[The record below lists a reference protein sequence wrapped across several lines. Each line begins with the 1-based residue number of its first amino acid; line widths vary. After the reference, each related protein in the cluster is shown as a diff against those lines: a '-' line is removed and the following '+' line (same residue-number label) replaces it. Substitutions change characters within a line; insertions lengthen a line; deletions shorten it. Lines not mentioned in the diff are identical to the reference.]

1 MLLRKWLIPGAEY
14 SIFTGQPLDPRDR
27 KLDKQL
33 EEALV
38 HARKEEKEATCAR
51 RALEKELEQAQVSPS
66 FPFLSH
72 VGRHGHGACP
82 FRECLSPA

>member
-1 MLLRKWLIPGAEY
+1 
-14 SIFTGQPLDPRDR
+14 
-27 KLDKQL
+27 
-33 EEALV
+33 V

-51 RALEKELEQAQVSPS
+51 RALEKELEQARVSPS